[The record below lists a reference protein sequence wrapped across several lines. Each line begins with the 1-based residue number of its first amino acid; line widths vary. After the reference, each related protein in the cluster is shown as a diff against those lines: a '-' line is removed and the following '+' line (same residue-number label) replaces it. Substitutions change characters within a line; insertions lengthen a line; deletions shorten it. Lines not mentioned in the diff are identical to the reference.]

1 MGRFE
6 YFSSVSA
13 DMGKI
18 LRFMGLIAA
27 VPLIVTIA
35 YSEWEMFVPMSL
47 VPLLFI
53 LVGSLLAQVPRPA
66 REPRLSVALMAV
78 ALIWLISALIGSVP
92 FIIGLHMPVTDSIF
106 EAMSGWTDTGL
117 TLLPDVGAAPKTLL
131 FWRSFMQWLGGIG
144 IVAFTV
150 ALASRS
156 GLVQRGLY
164 RSEARSEAF
173 MPSVVG
179 TGIAMWRIYIIIT
192 LLSFGLVL
200 LSGVPVWD
208 AVNLTMAAISTG
220 GFSVTS
226 GGVSDYN
233 NVLLELSLVVVM
245 LVGALPFK
253 LYYLMYHHR
262 TVSIFGDRQAVT
274 LLILVLSGFVVL
286 TLDLVVLT
294 GTDLL
299 TAMRQGIFMAA
310 AGISSTGFQ
319 TASPSLWPPVT
330 TLFLVILVLIGG
342 SSGSTAGGL
351 KISRV
356 LLGLESLLWW
366 FRRIFVSGKAIVPFR
381 HEGKTVQKNIAEVE
395 VSKNMLIIIMYVLTI
410 FLCTVAVLHFEPQTT
425 FESSNVIFEITS
437 AFCNNGISTGFITP
451 DAGLSTKW
459 VFIFLMWFGRLEIVP
474 VLVLFVGLVK
484 GFD

>member
-18 LRFMGLIAA
+18 LRFMGMISTI
-27 VPLIVTIA
+27 PLAVTIA
-35 YSEWEMFVPMSL
+35 YAEWDMVIPMGL

-53 LVGSLLAQVPRPA
+53 IVGSLLAQVPRPA

-78 ALIWLISALIGSVP
+78 ALIWFISALIGSVP
-92 FIIGLHMPVTDSIF
+92 FIVGLHMPLTDSIF
-106 EAMSGWTDTGL
+106 ESMSGWTDTGL
-117 TLLPDVGAAPKTLL
+117 TLLPDIGATPKTLL
-131 FWRSFMQWLGGIG
+131 FWRSFTQWLGGLG
-144 IVAFTV
+144 IVAFSV

-179 TGIAMWRIYIIIT
+179 TGMAMWRIYIIIT
-192 LLSFGLVL
+192 TLSIGLVL
-200 LSGVPVWD
+200 LSGVPFWD
-208 AVNLTMAAISTG
+208 ALNLTMVAISTG
-220 GFSVTS
+220 GFAITP
-226 GGVSDYN
+226 GGISDYN
-233 NVLLELSLVVVM
+233 NVLLELALVVVM

-253 LYYLMYHHR
+253 LYYLMYYHR
-262 TVSIFGDRQAVT
+262 KVSIFGDRQAVA
-274 LLILVLSGFVVL
+274 LLVLTLGGFVVL
-286 TLDLVVLT
+286 TLDLFILT
-294 GTDLL
+294 GTNLL
-299 TAMRQGIFMAA
+299 TAMRQGIFMAVS
-310 AGISSTGFQ
+310 GITSTGFQ
-319 TASPSLWPPVT
+319 TTSPSLWPPVT

-366 FRRIFVSGKAIVPFR
+366 FKRIFVSGKAVIPFK
-381 HEGKTVQKNIAEVE
+381 HEGKTVQKTTAELE

-410 FLCTVAVLHFEPQTT
+410 
-425 FESSNVIFEITS
+425 
-437 AFCNNGISTGFITP
+437 
-451 DAGLSTKW
+451 
-459 VFIFLMWFGRLEIVP
+459 
-474 VLVLFVGLVK
+474 
-484 GFD
+484 

>member
-18 LRFMGLIAA
+18 LRFMGLTAA

-35 YSEWEMFVPMSL
+35 YAEWEMFVPMSL

-53 LVGSLLAQVPRPA
+53 VVGSLLARVPRPA

-78 ALIWLISALIGSVP
+78 ALIWFISALIGSVP
-92 FIIGLHMPVTDSIF
+92 FIVGLHMSVTDSIF

-117 TLLPDVGAAPKTLL
+117 TLLPDVGASPKTLL
-131 FWRSFMQWLGGIG
+131 FWRSFMQWLGGLG
-144 IVAFTV
+144 IVAFSV

-156 GLVQRGLY
+156 GLIQRGLY

-179 TGIAMWRIYIIIT
+179 TGMAMWRIYIIIT

-200 LSGVPVWD
+200 LSGIPVWD
-208 AVNLTMAAISTG
+208 AVNLTLTAIATG

-233 NVLLELSLVVVM
+233 NVLLELALVVVM

-253 LYYLMYHHR
+253 LYYLMYYNR
-262 TVSIFGDRQAVT
+262 KFSIFGDRQAVALLLLT
-274 LLILVLSGFVVL
+274 LTGFFVL
-286 TLDLVVLT
+286 TLDLFVLT

-319 TASPSLWPPVT
+319 TTSPSLWPPVT
-330 TLFLVILVLIGG
+330 ILFLVILVLIGG

-381 HEGKTVQKNIAEVE
+381 HEGRTVQRNIAEVE
-395 VSKNMLIIIMYVLTI
+395 VSKNMLIIIMYFLTI
-410 FLCTVAVLHFEPQTT
+410 FLCTVAVLHFEPQTS
-425 FESSNVIFEITS
+425 FESSNVILEIAS
-437 AFCNNGISTGFITP
+437 AFCNNGISTGFVNP
-451 DAGLSTKW
+451 DMSLPTKW
-459 VFIFLMWFGRLEIVP
+459 VFIFLMWIGRLEIVP